1 MARPK
6 GSKNRRTMLREAE
19 EAMGRPEQFVDSLQV
34 LEHTMRHFYGRALL
48 LKQING
54 KPEQIDADLKEA
66 AAIAEKIAP
75 YRHARLKAVTLAG
88 DPNNPVRIKEDAS
101 LDELRELVKLHYDRL
116 APILDL
122 KSLMPPGDGNA
133 NRDVRQTGA
142 DNGTGA
148 DPSR

>member
-75 YRHARLKAVTLAG
+75 YRHARLSAVKLAG
-88 DPNNPVRIKEDAS
+88 DPNNPVRIHDNAS
-101 LDELRELVKLHYDRL
+101 LDELRELVKMHYGRL
-116 APILDL
+116 APVLDL
-122 KSLMPPGDGNA
+122 KSLMPPADGIANGVCGRIGDGN
-133 NRDVRQTGA
+133 DTGA
-142 DNGTGA
+142 PGE
-148 DPSR
+148 

>member
-75 YRHARLKAVTLAG
+75 YRHARLSAVKLAG
-88 DPNNPVRIKEDAS
+88 DPNNPVRIPDNAS
-101 LDELRELVKLHYDRL
+101 LDELRELVKLHYERL
-116 APILDL
+116 APVLDL
-122 KSLMPPGDGNA
+122 EVIPKARIA
-133 NRDVRQTGA
+133 NQPVSGVNQSA
-142 DNGTGA
+142 INGK
-148 DPSR
+148 